1 MTDVELKPCPFCGS
15 EAKVKFILGREAVVC
30 QGCNAEMFGT
40 YSPIDVLVEMWNRRA
55 DVNKVTHW
63 QPLPE
68 PRIEVNESRNMDDVQ
83 YTYFKYIE
91 PLEKR
96 VAELEKEIKTFQ
108 KGVEK

>member
-55 DVNKVTHW
+55 EN
-63 QPLPE
+63 
-68 PRIEVNESRNMDDVQ
+68 
-83 YTYFKYIE
+83 
-91 PLEKR
+91 
-96 VAELEKEIKTFQ
+96 
-108 KGVEK
+108 G